1 MEDDVVVAIEL
12 NLLTS
17 NIQREI
23 YNVLDVFRS
32 FQKKFDERK
41 VHNMF
46 ALMLDM
52 RYKNLII
59 VSTFVNKEL
68 GVAIVEEYDKKT
80 LFPMLFK
87 TH

>member
-23 YNVLDVFRS
+23 YNVLDVFLS
-32 FQKKFDERK
+32 FQKMFDERK

-68 GVAIVEEYDKKT
+68 GVAIVEYDKKT